1 MSQLDLEMAFAS
13 RQDVMNVIEKLLA
26 RYIWPLFK
34 RRFSTGALP
43 DGRFNVRK
51 QAGDDPTRLRTTFPV
66 YTYHQA
72 LQLYGSDKPDPR
84 IGSPF
89 FGIEQLI
96 PESLKKMLT
105 LLDKPAIEMMHFRM
119 YGCDPAISGEFIA
132 NFLEKASSA
141 RYLQNPAGAPG
152 VTVFDPQKPLEGLA
166 SFGHEAAER
175 VKELLTD
182 LEAGDI
188 LIVQARPKAPFTG
201 GSTPL
206 GDLRVDMYKA
216 AVAQGFR
223 RVPAHDQAIW
233 VTEFPLFS
241 PVTDEDS
248 GQGGDAGICSTHH
261 PFTAPLRVEDIE
273 RLISRP
279 LEVLG
284 DHYDLVINGVEI
296 GGGSRRIHDSK
307 LQEHVL
313 RDVLKM
319 KPERVEDF
327 RHLLDALEA
336 GCPPHVG
343 FALGFDRLMAI
354 LLDKSSIRDVVAF
367 PKWGDGEDK
376 MVGAPSRMT
385 EEQLKTYHLSLAS

>member
-1 MSQLDLEMAFAS
+1 M
-13 RQDVMNVIEKLLA
+13 R
-26 RYIWPLFK
+26 
-34 RRFSTGALP
+34 
-43 DGRFNVRK
+43 
-51 QAGDDPTRLRTTFPV
+51 
-66 YTYHQA
+66 
-72 LQLYGSDKPDPR
+72 LYGSDKPDPR
-84 IGSPF
+84 IGSRL

-96 PESLKKMLT
+96 PESLKNMLT
-105 LLDKPAIEMMHFRM
+105 PLENPTIEVMHFRM
-119 YGCDPAISGEFIA
+119 YGCAPVISGEFVA
-132 NFLEKASSA
+132 NFLDKASSA

-152 VTVFDPQKPLEGLA
+152 ITVLDPQKPLEGLA
-166 SFGHEAAER
+166 SFGHEAAEK

-188 LIVQARPKAPFTG
+188 LIVQARPRTLFTG

-206 GDLRVDMYKA
+206 GDLREDLYKA
-216 AVAQGFR
+216 AVEQGFR
-223 RVPAHDQAIW
+223 HVPVHDQAIW
-233 VTEFPLFS
+233 VIKFPLFS
-241 PVTDEDS
+241 PVTDEHS

-261 PFTAPLRVEDIE
+261 PFTAPQRAADIKH
-273 RLISRP
+273 LTKRP
-279 LEVLG
+279 LQVLG
-284 DHYDLVINGVEI
+284 DHYDLVINGVEV

-327 RHLLDALEA
+327 RHLLNALEA

-354 LLDKSSIRDVVAF
+354 LLDKSSIRDVIAF

-376 MVGAPSRMT
+376 MVGAPGRMT
-385 EEQLKTYHLSLAS
+385 EEQLKTYHLSLDS